1 VAVFL
6 SLPNFSRHQPSMY
19 LVVPPPGA
27 SALPNLAQHLT
38 DYPNPQPNRREREE
52 LPHSV
57 IRVVPV
63 VRVDMVSTVQQLVGD
78 ESFARISGLT

>member
-1 VAVFL
+1 
-6 SLPNFSRHQPSMY
+6 MY
-19 LVVPPPGA
+19 LVVPPPGV
-27 SALPNLAQHLT
+27 SALPNLGQHRT

-63 VRVDMVSTVQQLVGD
+63 ARVDMVSTVQQLIGD
-78 ESFARISGLT
+78 ESFAQISGLT